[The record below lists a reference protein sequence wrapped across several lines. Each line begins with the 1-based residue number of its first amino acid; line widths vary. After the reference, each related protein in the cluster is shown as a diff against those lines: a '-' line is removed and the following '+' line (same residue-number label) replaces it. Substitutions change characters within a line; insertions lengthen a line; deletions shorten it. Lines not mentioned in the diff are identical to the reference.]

1 MRRAAYKSIYGSA
14 MSCKVRCAPAPAP
27 ALAPPPPPPVV
38 DPCDST
44 ATLTAFVA
52 MIASLR
58 VAVKEFFPATVVTSA
73 LITKINATAAMNN
86 FTFVRFAWIC
96 DPAHKGIVF
105 DPKNREHLLQLR
117 DIYLKNGFTW
127 DASTDPDVAALDV
140 GC

>member
-14 MSCKVRCAPAPAP
+14 ISCKVLSAPPP
-27 ALAPPPPPPVV
+27 PPPPPPPVV

-52 MIASLR
+52 MLASLH
-58 VAVKEFFPATVVTSA
+58 VAVKEFFPATVVTGA
-73 LITKINATAAMNN
+73 LVTKINATAAMNN
-86 FTFVRFAWIC
+86 FTFVRFAWMC
-96 DPAHKGIVF
+96 DPAHKGIIF

-127 DASTDPDVAALDV
+127 DATTEPELAALDV
-140 GC
+140 DC